1 MGKFEGILLATDW
14 DGTFYQGKLFDEN
27 IKALKY
33 YVAEGGKFTVC
44 SGRYSGFL
52 ASFKDIVPFNTYT
65 ICYNGAYIVDLNNND
80 ILYKGFC
87 DEHLF
92 DIVDDIIEAK
102 LEYTTISIYND
113 KDNEPVTYTIDDF
126 FQKKEEIKK
135 EKIYKI
141 LFRAETTDAGT
152 RGAQAV
158 NKMELYNYIAVRS
171 WGLSLEI
178 LKRESREN
186 TEIKLDSLIK
196 LRDFAASKKHPSPS
210 FHDLGESPMS
220 TPSNREFI
228 IECRCMGNIASATA
242 KSKQEARALAA
253 EKLLT
258 KLMAAERPPKIEK
271 RTSAAQ
277 KQEANNKPKNSLR
290 ISSKHN
296 QSSKSDKSPSP
307 KKRPYQ
313 HKKHL

>member
-65 ICYNGAYIVDLNNND
+65 ICYNGAYIVDLDNND

-152 RGAQAV
+152 RGAQAA

-178 LKRESREN
+178 LKRENAKGAAIRRLAEHIGSKLVVAVGDYEN
-186 TEIKLDSLIK
+186 DLDMIEAADIGYAVGNAIDEVKKIADRITVNVEDSAIAHIIYDLE
-196 LRDFAASKKHPSPS
+196 RDIDNKV
-210 FHDLGESPMS
+210 
-220 TPSNREFI
+220 I
-228 IECRCMGNIASATA
+228 I
-242 KSKQEARALAA
+242 L
-253 EKLLT
+253 
-258 KLMAAERPPKIEK
+258 
-271 RTSAAQ
+271 
-277 KQEANNKPKNSLR
+277 
-290 ISSKHN
+290 
-296 QSSKSDKSPSP
+296 
-307 KKRPYQ
+307 
-313 HKKHL
+313 